1 MILRREHPADSTAVH
16 QIHVAAFQRQG
27 GEEPMEARLLEELR
41 RCDSWQNR
49 FSLVVESG
57 DAAVESGDAAVD
69 RAGSSRQVIAHAVCT
84 RGHVGDVPVLALG
97 PIAVRPDRQRGG
109 AGSALVHGLIGAAD
123 ATGEPMIVL
132 LGSPVYYGRFGFVRS
147 SDVGIE
153 PPQPEWHQH
162 FQVLT
167 LSSYR
172 QTMRGEFVYASPF
185 RTVQ

>member
-1 MILRREHPADSTAVH
+1 MILRREQPTDISVVH
-16 QIHVAAFQRQG
+16 QIHVAAFQRQAD
-27 GEEPMEARLLEELR
+27 EEPMEARLLEALR
-41 RCDSWQNR
+41 MCDSWQDR

-57 DAAVESGDAAVD
+57 DAAVDP
-69 RAGSSRQVIAHAVCT
+69 AGSGREVIAHAVCT
-84 RGHVGDVPVLALG
+84 RGHVDDVPVLALG
-97 PIAVRPDRQRGG
+97 PIAVRPDRQRSG

-153 PPQPEWHQH
+153 PPQPEWHEH
-162 FQVLT
+162 FQVRP

-172 QTMRGEFVYASPF
+172 QTIRGGFVYASPF